1 MNQIVK
7 STLTRRDFVV
17 ASATVTGG
25 LAITVMLPSF
35 AEAATIGA
43 QSFGPDASPHDI
55 NAFLAIEPDGSI
67 LIRSPH
73 NEMGQGA
80 ITALPMIVAEELEC
94 DWVKVKVEY
103 ASAMRN
109 LREHH
114 VYGDMVTAGS
124 RGVRTSWR
132 MLQQAGASARERLIA
147 AAAQRWN
154 VQPSECKA
162 ENSTVTHEASGRS
175 LDYAALVADA
185 TKIKLDTEP
194 AIPRPTNTN

>member
-17 ASATVTGG
+17 ASATVTSG

-43 QSFGPDASPHDI
+43 QPFGPDASPHDI

-94 DWVKVKVEY
+94 DWAKVKVEY

-109 LREHH
+109 LREHR

-147 AAAQRWN
+147 AAAKRN
-154 VQPSECKA
+154 YKHFLLLCFS
-162 ENSTVTHEASGRS
+162 
-175 LDYAALVADA
+175 VAD
-185 TKIKLDTEP
+185 I
-194 AIPRPTNTN
+194 I